1 MDKKLIK
8 EDISNM
14 KYLIGYK
21 PGRVISEQVEPEMN
35 EAGYEDLK
43 QRANKK
49 KEISTKVYKGTENLS
64 IIVGSLIKLFKLDLK
79 RLSPGEISL
88 DRDLLRKSHFLTI
101 ELGKLYDL
109 IDSHKR
115 RDINNP
121 LTSKDLEFY
130 DIDVNDIMEKA
141 SELSSII
148 EDLKENTDYF
158 GDDGKWLSHTER
170 FLDKLAETL
179 FPFVK

>member
-1 MDKKLIK
+1 MKNLFNKISESEKNRILEMHSGKK
-8 EDISNM
+8 N
-14 KYLIGYK
+14 
-21 PGRVISEQVEPEMN
+21 VISEQETN

-158 GDDGKWLSHTER
+158 GDDGKWLAHTER